1 VKKFI
6 ILMFFCILIAPSWAS
21 GKLNVAATVPNMGML
36 AREIGGNKVN
46 VTVMTPP
53 DRDAHYLEARPSM
66 MAALRRA
73 DLVAAVGAELEIGWL
88 PAAIRG
94 ANNPRVQTGR
104 TGYFEGAAHIEL
116 IETGQAADRSKG
128 DVHPAGNPHFD
139 LDPVKLAK
147 VGHALAQRMASMD
160 TENASYYRQNALEF
174 ESKVEERID
183 RWMEEASADGVLP
196 YHGDANY
203 LFRRLGI
210 PIYDTIEVL
219 PGIPPTA
226 SHLRSLV
233 RDLRGKEG
241 IITYIIFQPSRGPEF
256 MSGQLGWPVHRLPAQ
271 VPVEAEAKGYFE
283 MIDRWVEALS
293 GN

>member
-1 VKKFI
+1 MVKLFI
-6 ILMFFCILIAPSWAS
+6 SILFCLTVAPSWAA
-21 GKLNVAATVPNMGML
+21 GRVNVAATVPNMGML
-36 AREIGGNKVN
+36 AREIGGEKVN

-53 DRDAHYLEARPSM
+53 DRDAHYLDARPSM

-73 DLVAAVGAELEIGWL
+73 DLVVAVGAELEIGWL

-94 ANNPRVQTGR
+94 ANNPTIQTGR

-116 IETGQAADRSKG
+116 IEKEIADRSRG

-147 VGHALAQRMASMD
+147 VGHALARRLESID
-160 TENASYYRQNALEF
+160 SDNAEYYRQNALEF
-174 ESKVEERID
+174 ENKVKERMN
-183 RWMEEASADGVLP
+183 RWKEKAAVEGVLP

-203 LFRRLGI
+203 LFRRLNI
-210 PIYDTIEVL
+210 PIHNHIELL

-226 SHLRSLV
+226 SHLRDLV
-233 RDLRGKEG
+233 RSLRDKDGV
-241 IITYIIFQPSRGPEF
+241 ITYILFQPSRGPEF
-256 MSGQLGWPVHRLPAQ
+256 MSSQLGWPAYRLPTQ
-271 VPVEAEAKGYFE
+271 VPVDADAEDYFQ